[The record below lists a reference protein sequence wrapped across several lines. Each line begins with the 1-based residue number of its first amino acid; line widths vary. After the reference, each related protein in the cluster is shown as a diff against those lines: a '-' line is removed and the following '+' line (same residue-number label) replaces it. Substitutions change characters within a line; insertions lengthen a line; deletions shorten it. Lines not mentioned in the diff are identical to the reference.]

1 MGNIL
6 MILLVTSLNAVALKE
21 AEGGFWGKSLL
32 YIGLLMMI
40 SGASW
45 LIGEKLMDLTL
56 GQVLRGFEKLI

>member
-1 MGNIL
+1 
-6 MILLVTSLNAVALKE
+6 
-21 AEGGFWGKSLL
+21 
-32 YIGLLMMI
+32 MI